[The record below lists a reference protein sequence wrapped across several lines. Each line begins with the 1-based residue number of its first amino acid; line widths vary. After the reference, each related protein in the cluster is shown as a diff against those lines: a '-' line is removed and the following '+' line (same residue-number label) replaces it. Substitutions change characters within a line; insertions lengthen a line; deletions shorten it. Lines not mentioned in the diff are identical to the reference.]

1 MNNSIQNLSLGKPD
15 SNGYQKH
22 KNSDAGEELLST
34 IISFINEHLF
44 FKVVREKLP

>member
-22 KNSDAGEELLST
+22 KNSDAGVESHST
-34 IISFINEHLF
+34 IIEKHFF